1 MIHPIL
7 RHARPL
13 VAFAFAGLPAA
24 ASAQSIIQVPSGV
37 AGLPH
42 DLSADGSTVCGEY
55 SGTPFNTAFRWS
67 AATGLVQ
74 LGSQSLRGNAINAN
88 GTIAAGTVFPQT
100 SNIEPARF
108 LPGGV
113 VQLLLPGSL
122 TNRFGQA
129 TGINGDGSVVTGFA
143 KDPLV
148 LGSANAFYWN
158 NGVFNFMPN
167 TPALP
172 LIEAWGYAL
181 SDDGSTVFGTAYA
194 QIPPDPLDQQV
205 RAIRWRPGS
214 PIELLDDLPNIP
226 PPMTGLVSHRP
237 TACNANGTIAVGY
250 MTHPDFPQTRAFR
263 WTEGVGTE
271 ELTLPQGVTEAV
283 ADGLTADGVAIVGT
297 INAVPA
303 PRAAYWVESY
313 LWTDLNTYLPTVGV
327 DLTGWVLTSCEGVS
341 SDGTTLT
348 GAGTLNGSPAVWYVK
363 DIPPLCGP
371 RIDAQPVNTTTCAFN
386 TVQLQSVVI
395 PPRYPAIMAYQWY
408 QRIDLGIGFL
418 NVPLSNGPTPAG
430 SVFSSTSGFADGLGP
445 ISLTISNVSM
455 ADAGDYFCTITTECG
470 SNSTAVVT
478 LLVRP
483 NANGD
488 NVIDGADL
496 SVLLANFGN
505 TVTPWTSGD
514 FNGDGVVNGA
524 DLSTLLSNFG
534 EPCF

>member
-1 MIHPIL
+1 MSHPIL

-13 VAFAFAGLPAA
+13 VATAMAMLPAA
-24 ASAQSIIQVPSGV
+24 ASAQSIIQVPTGV

-42 DLSADGSTVCGEY
+42 ALSADGSTVCGEY

-67 AATGLVQ
+67 TATGLVQ
-74 LGSQSLRGNAINAN
+74 LGNQSLRANATNAN
-88 GTIAAGTVFPQT
+88 GTISAGTVFPQT
-100 SNIEPARF
+100 SSIEPARF

-113 VQLLLPGSL
+113 VQLLLPGAL
-122 TNRFGQA
+122 TYRFGQA
-129 TGINGDGSVVTGFA
+129 TGISGDGSIVTGFA
-143 KDPLV
+143 SDPLV
-148 LGSANAFYWN
+148 PGNSNAFFWN
-158 NGVFNFMPN
+158 NGVFTFMPS
-167 TPALP
+167 TLDLP
-172 LIEAWGYAL
+172 LVQAWGYAL
-181 SDDGSTVFGTAYA
+181 SEDGSTVFGTAYS
-194 QIPPDPLDQQV
+194 QQV
-205 RAIRWRPGS
+205 HAIRWRPGS
-214 PIELLDDLPNIP
+214 PIELIPDLPNIP
-226 PPMTGLVSHRP
+226 PPATGLVSHRP
-237 TACNANGTIAVGY
+237 TACNAGGTMAVGY

-263 WTEGVGTE
+263 WTENNGTE

-283 ADGLTADGVAIVGT
+283 AEGLTADGVAIVGT
-297 INAVPA
+297 INASSA

-327 DLTGWVLTSCEGVS
+327 DLTGWVLTTCEGVS
-341 SDGTTLT
+341 NDGAKLT
-348 GAGTLNGSPAVWYVK
+348 GRGIFNGSPAVWYVK

-386 TVQLQSVVI
+386 AVQLQSVVI
-395 PPRYPAIMAYQWY
+395 PPRYPAVMAYQWY

-430 SVFSSTSGFADGLGP
+430 SVFSSTSGFADGLGL
-445 ISLTISNVSM
+445 ITLTINNVSM

-496 SVLLANFGN
+496 SVLLANFGGI
-505 TVTPWTSGD
+505 VTPWTSGD

-524 DLSTLLSNFG
+524 DLSILLSNFG